1 MAQRE
6 DTPLTQGARIASTP
20 WSESLAPYS
29 VKVATLAAIR
39 QALAEYSSPRVQVR
53 ETIVHRASVA
63 VILAGLPHELRAC
76 FIRRAERPADRWSGQ
91 MAFPGGHREAQ
102 DADLTATAQR
112 ETLEEIGLS
121 LETAERLGEL
131 SESPIAPRRRGEAGI
146 LSAFVFYIGRDQ
158 PPLTPNAEVAAT
170 YWIPIDHLWA
180 PENRTTVEWGRPRRQ
195 IPPPR
200 RPIRDPSHLG
210 AHLSRTRIVFLKQS
224 GNRSPPAVQ

>member
-1 MAQRE
+1 
-6 DTPLTQGARIASTP
+6 
-20 WSESLAPYS
+20 
-29 VKVATLAAIR
+29 
-39 QALAEYSSPRVQVR
+39 
-53 ETIVHRASVA
+53 
-63 VILAGLPHELRAC
+63 
-76 FIRRAERPADRWSGQ
+76 

-170 YWIPIDHLWA
+170 YWTPIDHLWA
-180 PENRTTVEWGRPRRQ
+180 PENRTTVEWDAPVGRFRLPGVQYETRVIWGLTYRVLESFFEA
-195 IPPPR
+195 IGKSLPAR
-200 RPIRDPSHLG
+200 GPIVG
-210 AHLSRTRIVFLKQS
+210 
-224 GNRSPPAVQ
+224 